1 VLSADVAERG
11 DHPGGILA
19 QAGVQ
24 FLFDCR
30 IGLGEQ
36 VAFTVETS

>member
-1 VLSADVAERG
+1 MVPST
-11 DHPGGILA
+11 GITRAGFSLM
-19 QAGVQ
+19 AGVQ

>member
-1 VLSADVAERG
+1 MVPST
-11 DHPGGILA
+11 GITRA
-19 QAGVQ
+19 GFSFKAGVQ